1 MSELLAEAG
10 VMETPGQP
18 RRANE
23 WVLRDWAITD
33 GVKSTTRYRKGIPGR
48 RGGAGRSHNNGGRG
62 HHHSNIRSHNSQS
75 NRASSGRKGGLSA
88 SRVKAAASREKLRLQ
103 QRYSARYSAVHE
115 MHLPSSYHAV
125 PSYYERYSGDYSQ
138 GLKEETAAGPSM
150 DGGDMLFPSHGMMAA
165 GLATDNSQPY
175 YQNYVTTPAS
185 HAAFPPYQGQH
196 ATQHQHQHPQQHQHR
211 TPVFKVEQATNVFE
225 PPASGAGG
233 LGLGSRSAYHQ
244 VYTDDLGNGG
254 ASEASVVRPTHLPYS
269 HPGWS
274 DGQQS

>member
-33 GVKSTTRYRKGIPGR
+33 GVKSTTRYRKGISGR
-48 RGGAGRSHNNGGRG
+48 RGAAGRSHNNGVRA
-62 HHHSNIRSHNSQS
+62 HHHSSNMRSHNSQS
-75 NRASSGRKGGLSA
+75 ARASSGRKGGLSA
-88 SRVKAAASREKLRLQ
+88 SRVKKLRLQ
-103 QRYSARYSAVHE
+103 QQYSTRYSAVHE
-115 MHLPSSYHAV
+115 MHLPSSFHAA
-125 PSYYERYSGDYSQ
+125 PSYYGRYGGDYSQ
-138 GLKEETAAGPSM
+138 GIKDEAAAGPST
-150 DGGDMLFPSHGMMAA
+150 DGGDMLFPSHGLMAA

-175 YQNYVTTPAS
+175 YPNYVTTPAS

-196 ATQHQHQHPQQHQHR
+196 ATQHR

-225 PPASGAGG
+225 PPGPGAGG

-244 VYTDDLGNGG
+244 VYTDELGNGG

-274 DGQQS
+274 DGQPS